1 MTTVNRPGWRSGYAA
16 DCRSATLRFKSGPW
30 LCEISM
36 NENENSEPLLVL
48 GCPEV
53 PVQQALALYC
63 AHQFGE
69 HGEDLRIAGNKAVLQ
84 LLRIS
89 DLKKVYAKKLMDLDR
104 CIEDLSTK
112 KLRPSVC
119 IVFAHSDA
127 GISYAT
133 TVRYLTEGRLV
144 AVVFGREAETLGAQ
158 LDIPCEKIV
167 EKAVHNPGQLRKKL
181 DEVMGW
187 AVSKT

>member
-1 MTTVNRPGWRSGYAA
+1 MSDAGMTG
-16 DCRSATLRFKSGPW
+16 
-30 LCEISM
+30 
-36 NENENSEPLLVL
+36 PLLIL

-63 AHQFGE
+63 AHRFGE

-89 DLKKVYAKKLMDLDR
+89 DLKRVYAKKMMDLDR
-104 CIEDLSTK
+104 CIEDLAAK
-112 KLRPSVC
+112 KLEPSVC
-119 IVFAHSDA
+119 LVFAHSDA
-127 GISYAT
+127 GITYAT

-144 AVVFGREAETLGAQ
+144 AVVFGREAETLGAE

-167 EKAVHNPGQLRKKL
+167 EKAVHNPGQLRRRI

-187 AVSKT
+187 AASKT

>member
-1 MTTVNRPGWRSGYAA
+1 MSREEKTG
-16 DCRSATLRFKSGPW
+16 
-30 LCEISM
+30 
-36 NENENSEPLLVL
+36 PLLVL

-63 AHQFGE
+63 ANRFGE
-69 HGEDLRIAGNKAVLQ
+69 HGDELCIAGNKAVLQ
-84 LLRIS
+84 LIRIS
-89 DLKKVYAKKLMDLDR
+89 DLKKVYATKMMDLDR
-104 CIEDLSTK
+104 CIEDLATRK
-112 KLRPSVC
+112 IEPSVC

-127 GISYAT
+127 GITYAT
-133 TVRYLTEGRLV
+133 TIRYLVEGRLI
-144 AVVFGREAETLGAQ
+144 AVVFGREAEALGAQ

-187 AVSKT
+187 AASKT

>member
-1 MTTVNRPGWRSGYAA
+1 
-16 DCRSATLRFKSGPW
+16 
-30 LCEISM
+30 M
-36 NENENSEPLLVL
+36 NENDNSGALLIL

-89 DLKKVYAKKLMDLDR
+89 DLKRVYAKKMMDLDR

-112 KLRPSVC
+112 KLVPSVC

-127 GISYAT
+127 GITYAT
-133 TVRYLTEGRLV
+133 TIRYLTDARLV
-144 AVVFGREAETLGAQ
+144 AVVFGREAETLGTQ

-167 EKAVHNPGQLRKKL
+167 EKAVHNPGQLRRKL

-187 AVSKT
+187 AASKT

>member
-1 MTTVNRPGWRSGYAA
+1 MSMDEKNPA
-16 DCRSATLRFKSGPW
+16 GP
-30 LCEISM
+30 LII
-36 NENENSEPLLVL
+36 L

-63 AHQFGE
+63 AHRFGE
-69 HGEDLRIAGNKAVLQ
+69 RGQELCIAGNKAVLQ

-89 DLKKVYAKKLMDLDR
+89 DLKRVYAMKMMDLDR
-104 CIEDLSTK
+104 CIEDLATK
-112 KLRPSVC
+112 KLEPSVC
-119 IVFAHSDA
+119 LVFAHSDA

-133 TVRYLTEGRLV
+133 TVRFLVEGRLV
-144 AVVFGREAETLGAQ
+144 AVIFGREAEALGAN

-167 EKAVHNPGQLRKKL
+167 EKAVHNPGQLRKRL

-187 AVSKT
+187 AASKT

>member
-1 MTTVNRPGWRSGYAA
+1 
-16 DCRSATLRFKSGPW
+16 
-30 LCEISM
+30 M
-36 NENENSEPLLVL
+36 NENDNNGPLLIL

-63 AHQFGE
+63 AYRYGE
-69 HGEDLRIAGNKAVLQ
+69 MGKELRIAGNTAVLQ
-84 LLRIS
+84 LLRVS
-89 DLKKVYAKKLMDLDR
+89 DPGRVYARKMMDLDR
-104 CIEDLSTK
+104 CIEDLSDK
-112 KLRPSVC
+112 KLGPAEC
-119 IVFAHSDA
+119 LVFAHSDA

-133 TVRYLTEGRLV
+133 TIRYLTGGRLV
-144 AVVFGREAETLGAQ
+144 VVIFGKTAEDLGAR

-187 AVSKT
+187 AASKT

>member
-1 MTTVNRPGWRSGYAA
+1 MNREEKTG
-16 DCRSATLRFKSGPW
+16 
-30 LCEISM
+30 
-36 NENENSEPLLVL
+36 PLLIF

-63 AHQFGE
+63 ANRFGE
-69 HGEDLRIAGNKAVLQ
+69 QGQELRIAGNKAVLQ

-89 DLKKVYAKKLMDLDR
+89 DLKKIYARKMMDLDR
-104 CIEDLSTK
+104 CIEDLANGN
-112 KLRPSVC
+112 LEPSLC

-127 GISYAT
+127 GITYAT
-133 TVRYLTEGRLV
+133 TVRYLMKGRLI
-144 AVVFGREAETLGAQ
+144 AVIFGREAEALGAM
-158 LDIPCEKIV
+158 LEIPCEKIV

-187 AVSKT
+187 AASKT

>member
-1 MTTVNRPGWRSGYAA
+1 MPDTKTTG
-16 DCRSATLRFKSGPW
+16 
-30 LCEISM
+30 
-36 NENENSEPLLVL
+36 PLLIL

-63 AHQFGE
+63 AHRFRE

-89 DLKKVYAKKLMDLDR
+89 DLKRVYAKKMMDLDR
-104 CIEDLSTK
+104 CIEDLAEK
-112 KLRPSVC
+112 KLEPSVC
-119 IVFAHSDA
+119 LVFAHSDA
-127 GISYAT
+127 GITYAT
-133 TVRYLTEGRLV
+133 TIRYLTEGRLV
-144 AVVFGREAETLGAQ
+144 AVVFGREAETLGAE

-167 EKAVHNPGQLRKKL
+167 EKAVHNPGQLRRRI

-187 AVSKT
+187 AASKT